1 MTQLGELM
9 SKIRGRI
16 FTRGAALS
24 LDKELEQKASS
35 NPKMQGKM
43 SAVPGEY
50 VISDDSDEDLLDEG
64 LDDQYECTCCTEKY
78 PQSDIIQTECAHTY
92 CRECIV
98 RLFENALANEASF
111 PPRCCRLPIAVSI
124 TVEDMIGIEIMKR
137 YKERNTE
144 VNDCHRTYCSNS
156 PCSRYIP
163 PQNIRRG
170 VGICQSCAA
179 RTCADCKRQGH
190 RGNCNHQNTEKCK
203 RASKAKKRKR
213 VSKVKKRKRASNAK
227 ERKSASNEKAKQAYD
242 DEMNDNLLERLANRK
257 KWKRCSNCSR
267 MIEHIDGCMH
277 ISCLCGWEF
286 CYVCGEKWRNCRH
299 W

>member
-1 MTQLGELM
+1 M

-144 VNDCHRTYCSNS
+144 VNDCHRTYCSTS
-156 PCSRYIP
+156 PCYRYIP

-203 RASKAKKRKR
+203 RASKA
-213 VSKVKKRKRASNAK
+213 KKRKRASNAK

-277 ISCLCGWEF
+277 IS
-286 CYVCGEKWRNCRH
+286 
-299 W
+299 